1 MKTMKKT
8 NRFLTF
14 LCTATIFWACN
25 SEIKPKPNAY
35 LRLSYPQ
42 PEYQT
47 TQAPCAFTY
56 EQNAVAKIT
65 NVKDCSFQID
75 YPEMKAKIFV
85 DYEKVTKNNLMNLLK
100 DAQRLTF
107 EHTVKAE
114 EIQENLI
121 IDNDKKVYGMF
132 YELIGNTATNVQFY
146 ATDSINHFIVGS
158 LYFYAKPN
166 FDSIIPAAH
175 YIKNDMLKIV
185 ETMEWDTSESIQQ

>member
-1 MKTMKKT
+1 MNKIAV
-8 NRFLTF
+8 FALTVT
-14 LCTATIFWACN
+14 LFWACN
-25 SEIKPKPNAY
+25 NDVKPKPDAY

-47 TQAPCAFTY
+47 ENAPCVFKY
-56 EQNAVAKIT
+56 EQNTIANIT

-85 DYEKVTKNNLMNLLK
+85 DYESVGKNNLTKLLK

-107 EHTVKAE
+107 EHTIKAE
-114 EIQENLI
+114 EIQENII
-121 IDNDKKVYGMF
+121 IDTDKKVYGMF

-146 ATDSINHFIVGS
+146 ATDSTNHFIVGS

-166 FDSIIPAAH
+166 FDSIIPAAQ

-185 ETMEWDTSESIQQ
+185 ETMEWNDRE